1 MDVDG
6 SIEHGDMQ
14 VPSIF
19 PTDRDEQISRENHEI
34 SRQTD
39 TRKNDEVEDESSIV
53 VVEHDTAPTRNIAR
67 PLPPIPALERI
78 ARAEDTPVVLRNR
91 NRPPSRSSVR
101 RIRFVDAKH
110 VPPPKP
116 KVPRDIDGN
125 VDERNIVRGKRDRKQ
140 TPANTSTHAYRLAVA
155 EDDDTQFVS
164 QRDTNDGLRYEDVCL
179 FTRVLRKPE
188 KQLRV
193 IPQVVEARQKEIQGL
208 YDARCLEW
216 ATWQDAERDRVK
228 PNRTGF
234 VDATK
239 EDEATGRKTMGDD
252 GTFPPSIAYDDRK
265 NNTKSCSSDLRT
277 DRGFENAKPSTT
289 PCNEQE
295 PHPADPDASIRQWPL
310 RKLAGCAYTC
320 TEH

>member
-1 MDVDG
+1 MPGVDTLHVQPHN
-6 SIEHGDMQ
+6 HGTLMAASNMGICK
-14 VPSIF
+14 PHRFF
-19 PTDRDEQISRENHEI
+19 PQTEMNKFHGKTMKFRDKPTQERMTRSR
-34 SRQTD
+34 T
-39 TRKNDEVEDESSIV
+39 SSIV

-78 ARAEDTPVVLRNR
+78 ARAEDTPVVLRSR

-116 KVPRDIDGN
+116 KAPRDIDGN

-140 TPANTSTHAYRLAVA
+140 TPANTSKHTYRLAVA

-164 QRDTNDGLRYEDVCL
+164 QTDTSDGLRYEDVCL

-193 IPQVVEARQKEIQGL
+193 IPQVVEARRKEIQGL

-228 PNRTGF
+228 PIRTGF
-234 VDATK
+234 VDAIK
-239 EDEATGRKTMGDD
+239 EGEATGDKKYKSRQEDD
-252 GTFPPSIAYDDRK
+252 GTTI
-265 NNTKSCSSDLRT
+265 LRA
-277 DRGFENAKPSTT
+277 FCEA
-289 PCNEQE
+289 
-295 PHPADPDASIRQWPL
+295 
-310 RKLAGCAYTC
+310 
-320 TEH
+320 

>member
-1 MDVDG
+1 
-6 SIEHGDMQ
+6 MQ
-14 VPSIF
+14 APSIF

-39 TRKNDEVEDESSIV
+39 TRKNDEVEDESYIV

-78 ARAEDTPVVLRNR
+78 ARAEDTPVVLRSR

-110 VPPPKP
+110 VAPPNPKP
-116 KVPRDIDGN
+116 QEISMV
-125 VDERNIVRGKRDRKQ
+125 
-140 TPANTSTHAYRLAVA
+140 TLAVA

-164 QRDTNDGLRYEDVCL
+164 QTDTSDGLRYEDVCL

-228 PNRTGF
+228 PIRTGTRYR
-234 VDATK
+234 VDAIK
-239 EDEATGRKTMGDD
+239 EDEATGEKK
-252 GTFPPSIAYDDRK
+252 Y
-265 NNTKSCSSDLRT
+265 KSSPQLHFYHKR
-277 DRGFENAKPSTT
+277 
-289 PCNEQE
+289 
-295 PHPADPDASIRQWPL
+295 HPWERSAL
-310 RKLAGCAYTC
+310 
-320 TEH
+320 